1 MTGFSVIT
9 TSELEEIELALL
21 LDGVAKVYGYDF
33 REYAEAS
40 LKRRMILW
48 LSNSGFASFGQA
60 LPQILRDPV
69 IFERLLR
76 GITVNVSA
84 MFRDPTVFKTIREQ
98 VTPYLKTYPFVKIW
112 HAGCASGESAYSM
125 AILLEE
131 EGLKGRFRIYA
142 TDIDQ
147 EVLKRAQEGIFPLK
161 DMVQFTHNYQKSGGR
176 RSFSDFYTAHYDH
189 AILMPSLKEE
199 IVFASHNL
207 AGDSVF
213 GEMQMVLCRNVLIYF
228 KESLKDRVLNLFH
241 SCLADGGFLCLG
253 TKETLDGRAIAP
265 YYQEI
270 APHTRIYRKRYA

>member
-1 MTGFSVIT
+1 V
-9 TSELEEIELALL
+9 TSSDEFEEIEMGLL
-21 LDGVAKVYGYDF
+21 LDGIAKVYGYDF

-40 LKRRMILW
+40 LRRRMIQW
-48 LSNSGFASFGQA
+48 LGTSGFDTFGLA
-60 LPQILRDPV
+60 LPHVLRNPAC
-69 IFERLLR
+69 FEGLLR

-84 MFRDPTVFKTIREQ
+84 MFRDPFVFRTIREQ

-147 EVLKRAQEGIFPLK
+147 EVLSKAQKGIFPLK
-161 DMVQFTHNYQKSGGR
+161 EMRQFTHNYQKSGGR
-176 RSFSDFYTAHYDH
+176 STFSDYYTARYDH
-189 AILMPSLKEE
+189 AMLTPSIKES

-207 AGDSVF
+207 AGDNEF

-228 KESLKDRVLNLFH
+228 KDCLKDRALNLFH
-241 SCLADGGFLCLG
+241 SCLSDGGFLCLG
-253 TKETLDGRAIAP
+253 TKETLDGRSISP

-270 APHTRIYRKRYA
+270 APQTRIYRKRHGSISGV